1 MDMSEPKTHRSC
13 GARCTASVPQELD
26 AVGLC
31 VSHFTFNVEQA
42 CAEMHR
48 QLAMRGM
55 SPDRRAEITLYVGEH
70 ALMLARIASSL
81 SLSDVLKRRVL
92 STFLSLMNLR
102 ETLERSAAGAP
113 PVRITKAIAPT
124 AATPATAVA

>member
-1 MDMSEPKTHRSC
+1 MSEPKTHRSC

-26 AVGLC
+26 AVGFC

-48 QLAMRGM
+48 QIAMRGL
-55 SPDRRAEITLYVGEH
+55 SSDRRAEITVYVGEH
-70 ALMLARIASSL
+70 AVLLARVAASL

-102 ETLERSAAGAP
+102 ETLERSNGAP
-113 PVRITKAIAPT
+113 PVRINKNIAPLATVVT
-124 AATPATAVA
+124 AAVA